1 MYQRMTKFMNNHTV
15 FADLDR
21 SLSRIVGGICTDI
34 DTNSE
39 VDSDTEN

>member
-1 MYQRMTKFMNNHTV
+1 MTKFMNNHTV
-15 FADLDR
+15 FADLDK